1 MWLVTMVGLL
11 GILKIWWEEV
21 WQSWA
26 MAGVLVSVGFGTSVG
41 CGPHKA
47 PNSFSVNV
55 YRMSRWLNEYLFPIA
70 AGEL

>member
-55 YRMSRWLNEYLFPIA
+55 Y
-70 AGEL
+70 